1 MGDQLVLPQVTGPA
15 LVAGPIFLCFELQG
29 KPGHKARHRSRIVFP
44 KGKKAFIHNYP
55 DPNTAAYEKML
66 AEAASLFMRGKLP
79 TTRPLAVLV
88 HAFKEIPQSWSR
100 RDKDEALVQRIL
112 PTGRPDADNYFKVVD
127 AMNGIVFA
135 DDSQIVD
142 ARCIKRYSDQP
153 GLRIE
158 VREFVESTFDALKGT
173 FT

>member
-55 DPNTAAYEKML
+55 DPNTEAYEKML
-66 AEAASLFMRGKLP
+66 AEAAALFMRGKQP
-79 TTRPLAVLV
+79 TTRPCALLA
-88 HAFKEIPQSWSR
+88 HAYKEIPVSWSR
-100 RDKDEALVQRIL
+100 SDRDDALCGRIL
-112 PTGRPDADNYFKVVD
+112 PTSKPDWDNYGKITDAFK
-127 AMNGIVFA
+127 GIVWV
-135 DDSQIVD
+135 DDSQVVD
-142 ARCIKRYSDQP
+142 GRVIKRYSDQP
-153 GLRIE
+153 ALRIE

-173 FT
+173 FA